1 MSAFKT
7 LRDVSTNFKSD
18 LQRVSS
24 ELHSAEIG
32 DNLEDKIAKK
42 MQDLSV
48 FTSKLRLLR
57 AKPLA
62 ENPQIADQERNE
74 QTTLKEYEDTATA
87 KVLEQ
92 QIVKFLTQSH
102 AVKALITSPSRK
114 LDPELVE
121 RKEKI
126 ITSLAEF
133 RQQECQ
139 LRHLQS
145 MLTEREAQLAAVRE
159 QWDTELGQLRDMRDG
174 VHGNEEVEMGRLH
187 KKLRMLVDKM
197 ESMRWLIAKL
207 VMCRTGNYD
216 WQSDPHKRLN
226 ALKMARQA
234 NTIEQFL
241 ES

>member
-7 LRDVSTNFKSD
+7 LRDISNNFEND
-18 LQRVSS
+18 LQRVST
-24 ELHSAEIG
+24 ELFSAKIAENFE
-32 DNLEDKIAKK
+32 DNIAKK
-42 MQDLSV
+42 LQDLSL

-57 AKPLA
+57 AKPLSN
-62 ENPQIADQERNE
+62 NPQITEQVRNE
-74 QTTLKEYEDTATA
+74 RSTLQEYEDTATS

-145 MLTEREAQLAAVRE
+145 LLTEKEAQLAAVRA
-159 QWDTELGQLRDMRDG
+159 QWDTELGQLREMRDG
-174 VHGNEEVEMGRLH
+174 VDGDVEVEMGPLH
-187 KKLRMLVDKM
+187 KKLRTLVDKM
-197 ESMRWLIAKL
+197 ELMRWLVAKL
-207 VMCRTGNYD
+207 ATCRSGHYD
-216 WQSDPHKRLN
+216 WLTDPHRRLK
-226 ALKMARQA
+226 ALHMARQA
-234 NTIEQFL
+234 HTVEQFL